1 MTATAPLPPM
11 TVPGIWQDEAR
22 CAGQTSL
29 MYDQVRGPAAR
40 ALCRRCPVAEVCL
53 WSTMTAESTDEY
65 RFGLAGGLGPT
76 QRGRL
81 GATLSRVEI
90 NERLTQALIAWRA
103 PAAQAASEPTPTAM
117 SAWSPP
123 KVKNRPW
130 RKCRGCK
137 ATIIQPKAGR
147 PKVWC
152 STRCHQRHR
161 DHEADAA
168 RARQH
173 WAELPQAVREA
184 RKAADAARSLQRW
197 YELPEDQRERA
208 RAAMRD
214 RWANLTAEQ
223 RAELAARRRQ
233 RRRSAQSEKVAV

>member
-1 MTATAPLPPM
+1 MTATALRPAATIPK
-11 TVPGIWQDEAR
+11 TWQDEAR
-22 CAGQTSL
+22 CAGQTAL
-29 MYDQVRGPAAR
+29 MYTQVRDPAAR

-53 WSTMTAESTDEY
+53 WSTMITESTDEY
-65 RFGLAGGLGPT
+65 RFGLAGGLGPS
-76 QRGRL
+76 QRERL
-81 GATLSRVEI
+81 GSTLSRLDI
-90 NERLTQALIAWRA
+90 DERLAKALNAWQASG
-103 PAAQAASEPTPTAM
+103 AQAASEPTPTAIP
-117 SAWSPP
+117 SWSPP

-130 RKCRGCK
+130 RKCQGCK

-152 STRCHQRHR
+152 SKLCHQRHR
-161 DHEADAA
+161 NRDADAA
-168 RARQH
+168 QQRRH
-173 WAELPQAVREA
+173 WAELSEAVRAA

-197 YELPEDQRERA
+197 YELPEDHRERG